1 MDHFLDISRQQL
13 YLFNN
18 GLDYESFNIFGAH
31 LYTYNGVNGVR
42 FLVYAPNAVSVSVVG
57 DFNNWDINA
66 NIMIKD
72 NETGAWYLFIAGL
85 KEFDIYKYAIRT
97 KNNEVIFKADPYAF
111 YSEVRPN
118 TASKIYNLDGY
129 KWTDDSYIKKRNKTD
144 HFQMPKNIYE
154 VHLGSF
160 MQNKTEKQREN
171 ILDIPVEAF
180 MNYRELA
187 DKMIPYVKSMN
198 YTHIEIMPLTEHPF
212 DGSWGYQSTG
222 YFSLTSR
229 YGEPKD
235 FMYFVDMCHK
245 NNIAVIIDWVPGHF
259 CKDAHGLYKF
269 DGDYLYDGKEHKH
282 WGTMTF
288 NMKKK
293 EVWSFLFSS
302 AVFFIEKFH
311 VDGIR
316 FDGVS
321 SMLYLNYGVE
331 NESEKVFNKYGD
343 EGDLDAIEFLQELNK
358 LIGEKFPGIMTIAE
372 ESTAW
377 PNVTKPKDIGGLCF
391 HYKWDMGWMNDT
403 LNYMKTDFPYRT
415 KDHDRL
421 TFSMMY
427 ANAENYILPLS
438 HDEVVHGKCSLI
450 NKMPGDY
457 DEKFAGLKNLLTY
470 QMTRPSAKLNF
481 MGGEFAQFNEWKYFE
496 RLDWNLLDY
505 EKHRKHQD
513 FIRELNRLYIEE
525 KAFYELDYHIWDSFQ
540 WIDANNRNQNIYIY
554 ERKGSKE
561 SDRIIVILNFS
572 KQSYEKFRI
581 GSSLNGIYE
590 EILNSNDEKWGGTND
605 HLNNGK
611 ITTDE
616 IPYHDKEFS
625 LEINIPKLSSVVLK
639 LTKQIKIVKK
649 IKEEKNDSNKSRI

>member
-1 MDHFLDISRQQL
+1 MDDFLGISKQQL

-31 LYTYNGVNGVR
+31 LYMLNSVNGVR
-42 FLVYAPNAVSVSVVG
+42 FLVYAPNAKSVSVVG
-57 DFNNWDINA
+57 DFNNWDINR
-66 NIMIKD
+66 NIMQKD
-72 NETGAWYLFIAGL
+72 NETGVWYIFIEGL
-85 KEFDIYKYAIRT
+85 KQYELYKYAITT
-97 KNNEVIFKADPYAF
+97 KNNEVIYKSDPYAF
-111 YSEVRPN
+111 YSEMRPN
-118 TASKIYNLDGY
+118 TASKVYDIEGY
-129 KWTDDSYIKKRNKTD
+129 KWTDKKYIEKRNNTN
-144 HFQMPKNIYE
+144 HFNMPKNIYE

-160 MQNKTEKQREN
+160 MQHNTNGQRDN
-171 ILDIPVEAF
+171 ILDIPKEAF

-187 DKMIPYVKSMN
+187 DKMVPYVKNMN

-235 FMYFVDMCHK
+235 FMYFVDMCHQ
-245 NNIAVIIDWVPGHF
+245 NNIGVIIDWVPGHF

-302 AVFFIEKFH
+302 AVYFIEKFH
-311 VDGIR
+311 IDGIR

-331 NESEKVFNKYGD
+331 NEAEKVFNKYGE

-358 LIGEKFPGIMTIAE
+358 LIGEKFKGVMTIAE

-427 ANAENYILPLS
+427 ANAENYVLPLS

-457 DEKFAGLKNLLTY
+457 DEKFAGLKNLLVY

-496 RLDWNLLDY
+496 GLDWNLLDY

-513 FIRELNRLYIEE
+513 FIRELNRLYLEE
-525 KAFYELDYHIWDSFQ
+525 KAFYELDFNIWDSFQ

-572 KQSYEKFRI
+572 KQSYEKFRL

-590 EILNSNDEKWGGTND
+590 EILNSNNEKWGGTNEF
-605 HLNNGK
+605 LNTKNIETEK
-611 ITTDE
+611 IQ
-616 IPYHDKEFS
+616 YHDKEYS
-625 LEINIPKLSSVVLK
+625 MEVNIPKLSSIVLK
-639 LTKQIKIVKK
+639 LIKQIKK
-649 IKEEKNDSNKSRI
+649 